1 MRKITKF
8 LSLFAFA
15 FVMLI
20 SLASC
25 GSSGFYKDYHDAG
38 ADIDKDHCFEVVSV
52 SEAKTMIT
60 NKESFILFMGSYTFD
75 SCVKTVGTIQSEV
88 DNIDYEGS
96 ILYLD
101 ITKIVKSTSK
111 MISTAKSLAIK
122 EETLSKTT
130 TTVLMYKDGIIKM
143 DSQDTDRY
151 SDGIK
156 SFSNGSETIAYRAV
170 VDYIAESDVYSRT
183 K

>member
-111 MISTAKSLAIK
+111 MIGAVNLSEIALSLEMAAGK
-122 EETLSKTT
+122 EDVATIDASH
-130 TTVLMYKDGIIKM
+130 DKM
-143 DSQDTDRY
+143 CKLYEDVVKEITEKF
-151 SDGIK
+151 GIK
-156 SFSNGSETIAYRAV
+156 SSDDGSEDIM
-170 VDYIAESDVYSRT
+170 EFMPQ
-183 K
+183 